1 MTRNI
6 MQTCL
11 IASAVLISAP
21 AVAGSLENLERER
34 SIMVSLLLDADLN
47 IAQRQEK
54 IAFSKR
60 RLTDLERIALNDKAL
75 RASRSPLV
83 LKVFKNYEMS
93 FLVHSA
99 AESGRSMSTHWLE
112 GIGLST
118 SDLMNA
124 RPIP

>member
-1 MTRNI
+1 MTRDI

-34 SIMVSLLLDADLN
+34 SIMVSHLLDADLN

-75 RASRSPLV
+75 KESRSPLV
-83 LKVFKNYEMS
+83 LKVFKNYEM
-93 FLVHSA
+93 
-99 AESGRSMSTHWLE
+99 
-112 GIGLST
+112 
-118 SDLMNA
+118 
-124 RPIP
+124 

>member
-75 RASRSPLV
+75 RESRSPLV

-99 AESGRSMSTHWLE
+99 AESGHSMSTHWLE

>member
-6 MQTCL
+6 IQTCL
-11 IASAVLISAP
+11 FASALLISAS

-34 SIMVSLLLDADLN
+34 SIMVSHLLDADLN
-47 IAQRQEK
+47 VAQRQEK

-60 RLTDLERIALNDKAL
+60 RLADLERIALNDEAL
-75 RASRSPLV
+75 KESRSPLV

-124 RPIP
+124 RSTP

>member
-1 MTRNI
+1 MTRKI
-6 MQTCL
+6 IQTCL

-21 AVAGSLENLERER
+21 AFAGSLENLERER

-75 RASRSPLV
+75 KESRSPLV

-112 GIGLST
+112 GVGLST

>member
-1 MTRNI
+1 MTRDI

-60 RLTDLERIALNDKAL
+60 RLTDLERIALKDKAL
-75 RASRSPLV
+75 RESRSPLV

-118 SDLMNA
+118 SDLMNT

>member
-6 MQTCL
+6 IQTCL
-11 IASAVLISAP
+11 FASAILISAS

-34 SIMVSLLLDADLN
+34 SIMVSHLLDADLN
-47 IAQRQEK
+47 VAQRQEK

-60 RLTDLERIALNDKAL
+60 RLADLERIALNDKAL
-75 RASRSPLV
+75 KESRSPLV

-99 AESGRSMSTHWLE
+99 AESRHSVSTHWLE

-118 SDLMNA
+118 SDLINA
-124 RPIP
+124 RSTP

>member
-6 MQTCL
+6 IQTCVV
-11 IASAVLISAP
+11 ASAVLIGAP
-21 AVAGSLENLERER
+21 AFAGSLENLERER
-34 SIMVSLLLDADLN
+34 SIMVSHLLDADLN
-47 IAQRQEK
+47 VAQRQEK

-60 RLTDLERIALNDKAL
+60 RLADLERIALNDKAL
-75 RASRSPLV
+75 KESRSPMV

-99 AESGRSMSTHWLE
+99 TESVRSMSTHWLE

-118 SDLMNA
+118 SDLMNT
-124 RPIP
+124 RSIR

>member
-1 MTRNI
+1 MTRKI
-6 MQTCL
+6 IQTCL

-21 AVAGSLENLERER
+21 AFAGSLENLERER

-75 RASRSPLV
+75 KESRSPLV

-118 SDLMNA
+118 SDLMNT

>member
-11 IASAVLISAP
+11 IASALLISAP

-34 SIMVSLLLDADLN
+34 SIMVSLMLDADLN

-60 RLTDLERIALNDKAL
+60 RLTDLERIALNDTAL
-75 RASRSPLV
+75 KESRSPLV

>member
-75 RASRSPLV
+75 RESRSPLV

-118 SDLMNA
+118 SDLMNT

>member
-6 MQTCL
+6 IQNCL
-11 IASAVLISAP
+11 VASAILISAP

-34 SIMVSLLLDADLN
+34 SIMVSHLLNANLN
-47 IAQRQEK
+47 VAQRQEK
-54 IAFSKR
+54 IALSKR
-60 RLTDLERIALNDKAL
+60 RLADLERIALNDKAL
-75 RASRSPLV
+75 KDSRSPLV

-99 AESGRSMSTHWLE
+99 AESGRMMSTHWLE

-124 RPIP
+124 RSIQ

>member
-1 MTRNI
+1 
-6 MQTCL
+6 
-11 IASAVLISAP
+11 
-21 AVAGSLENLERER
+21 
-34 SIMVSLLLDADLN
+34 MVSLLLDADLN

-75 RASRSPLV
+75 RESRSPLV

-99 AESGRSMSTHWLE
+99 AESGRSMSTQWLE

-118 SDLMNA
+118 SDLMNT

>member
-6 MQTCL
+6 IQNCL
-11 IASAVLISAP
+11 IASAILISAP

-34 SIMVSLLLDADLN
+34 SIMVSHLLNADLN
-47 IAQRQEK
+47 VAQRQEK
-54 IAFSKR
+54 IALSKR
-60 RLTDLERIALNDKAL
+60 RLADLERIALNDKAL
-75 RASRSPLV
+75 KDSRSPLV
-83 LKVFKNYEMS
+83 LKVFKTYERS

-99 AESGRSMSTHWLE
+99 AESGRTMSTHWLE

-124 RPIP
+124 RSIQ

>member
-60 RLTDLERIALNDKAL
+60 RLTDLERIALKDKAL
-75 RASRSPLV
+75 RESRSPLV

-112 GIGLST
+112 SIGLST

>member
-6 MQTCL
+6 IQTCVV
-11 IASAVLISAP
+11 ASAVLIGAP

-34 SIMVSLLLDADLN
+34 SIMVSHLLDADLN
-47 IAQRQEK
+47 VAQRQEK

-60 RLTDLERIALNDKAL
+60 RLADLERIALNDKAL
-75 RASRSPLV
+75 KESRSPLV

-99 AESGRSMSTHWLE
+99 AESARSMSTHWLE

-124 RPIP
+124 RSIP

>member
-1 MTRNI
+1 MTRNF

-34 SIMVSLLLDADLN
+34 SIMVSHLLDADLN

-75 RASRSPLV
+75 RESRSPLV

-118 SDLMNA
+118 SDLMNT

>member
-60 RLTDLERIALNDKAL
+60 RLTDLERIALKDKAL
-75 RASRSPLV
+75 RESRSPLV